1 MIGIRDVCKALD
13 LSYFCMN
20 ALQNMIGWFK
30 ILHYDIDKLKNLQ
43 LNPCQNI
50 RITLKWRH
58 LTVNLWTNISA
69 YLLPS
74 EYIPSFNFVLT
85 PLTSSNCSDLQIIT
99 IILSFKTTNNYNKI
113 SKYTILINF
122 RIVLLVVVYPFCWLC
137 KKIS

>member
-1 MIGIRDVCKALD
+1 MIGKRDVCRDLD
-13 LSYFCMN
+13 LTHFCMN
-20 ALQNMIGWFK
+20 ALQNVIGRFK
-30 ILHYDIDKLKNLQ
+30 ILHYDKLKNLQ

-50 RITLKWRH
+50 LITLKWRH

-99 IILSFKTTNNYNKI
+99 IILCFKTTNHFNKI
-113 SKYTILINF
+113 PKYLIFIHF
-122 RIVLLVVVYPFCWLC
+122 RIVLKVEVYPFCWSY
-137 KKIS
+137 KINFK